1 MLQRLTAAIII
12 VVATAAVAFWYV
24 TMPRP
29 LDAAQLA
36 QYHPG
41 DATKGERIFWLAG
54 CSSCH
59 ARPKATGEAQ
69 LRLAGGLELKT
80 AFGTFVAPNI
90 SPDKKDGIGN
100 WTIADFAN
108 ALKRGIAPD
117 GSHLY
122 PAFPYASYSR
132 MKPQDISDLFAFL
145 KTLPPVAGKTQ
156 PHRIPFPFDIRRGIG
171 LWQLLYLNDKP
182 YVHLPENASAQAKA
196 GQYLVEGAGHCG
208 ECHTS
213 RTFLG
218 GMKPDEWLAGA
229 PNPSG
234 KGAIPN
240 ITPADAGI
248 GSWSQKDIAYFLES
262 GFTPDFDSVG
272 GEMVD
277 IQQNIA
283 KLPAS
288 DRDAIAAY
296 LKAIPPLPTAYT
308 DTKGSGH

>member
-1 MLQRLTAAIII
+1 MLPRIVAAIIL
-12 VVATAAVAFWYV
+12 VVAVAAVAFWYL

-29 LDAAQLA
+29 LDAAALS
-36 QYHPG
+36 QYGPG
-41 DATKGERIFWLAG
+41 DAKRGERIFWLSG

-59 ARPKATGEAQ
+59 ARPKSTGDARLQ
-69 LRLAGGLELKT
+69 LAGGLELKT
-80 AFGTFVAPNI
+80 AFGIFVAPNI
-90 SPDKKDGIGN
+90 SSDKKDGIGS

-132 MKPQDISDLFAFL
+132 MKPRDISDLFAFL
-145 KTLPPVAGKTQ
+145 KTLPPVAGKAP
-156 PHRIPFPFDIRRGIG
+156 PHKINFPFNIRRGIG
-171 LWQLLYLNDKP
+171 LWQLLYLKDTP
-182 YVHLPENASAQAKA
+182 YVRLPENASAQAKA
-196 GQYLVEGAGHCG
+196 GQYLVEGPGHCG
-208 ECHTS
+208 ECHTPRS
-213 RTFLG
+213 FLG

-234 KGAIPN
+234 KGSIPN
-240 ITPADAGI
+240 ITPGKGGI
-248 GSWSQKDIAYFLES
+248 GDWSEKDIAYFLES

-277 IQQNIA
+277 VQQNIA

-296 LKAIPPLPTAYT
+296 LKAIPPLPGAYT
-308 DTKGSGH
+308 DTRDSGH